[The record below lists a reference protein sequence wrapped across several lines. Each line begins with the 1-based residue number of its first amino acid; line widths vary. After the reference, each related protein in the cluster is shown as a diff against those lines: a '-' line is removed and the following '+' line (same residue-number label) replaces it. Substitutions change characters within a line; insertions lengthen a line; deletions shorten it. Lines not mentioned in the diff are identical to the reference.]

1 MDFENAPWYTSF
13 GVVPKHLTYP
23 DTSMYGCFEKT
34 ARERAKQTAYEYMGF
49 KTTYARMSALVDS
62 CAAALVH
69 HGIKKGDRVTI
80 CLPNVPQA
88 LIFFY
93 AVNRLG
99 AVANMVHPLSAEKE
113 IEFYLNDSGSVL
125 AVTLDQF
132 AEKFLTV
139 KSATSLRTLV
149 VTGPEDCLPAPVRAV
164 YRLKSRPKKV
174 ENTVSYRDFMAS
186 GKGVTLPAVC
196 TFAKDDAAILY
207 SGGTTGTSKGI
218 MLTNNNFNAV
228 AIQVIATNP
237 MYAPGDKMLAVLPL
251 FHGFGLGV
259 CVHAMMANGGSTILI
274 PRFTLKSYAR
284 ILARKKP
291 NFIAGV
297 PTMYEALIR
306 LKDVEKLNLSYLK
319 GVYSGGDNMGAEL
332 KKTIDAFLTA
342 HHSPVTVREGYG
354 LTECV
359 SVTCLTPY
367 NRHKEGSIGIPMPDT
382 YFKIVEP
389 WTDKELPAGSEGEIC
404 LTGPAVMKE
413 YVNQPEETKN
423 ALRSHSDGK
432 IWLHTGDLGSMDE
445 DGFLF
450 FHQRL
455 KRMIVTSGYNVYPS
469 QIEKLLDAHDFV
481 HMSCVVGVPDPY
493 RIKKVKAF
501 IVLNPGVADNEG
513 TKKVLDTY
521 IRKHVAK
528 FAAPR
533 EYEFLTEM
541 PKTKIGKID
550 YRKLEEQG

>member
-1 MDFENAPWYTSF
+1 MDFENAPWLASYNA
-13 GVVPKHLTYP
+13 VPAHLNYP
-23 DTSMYGCFEKT
+23 DLSMYGCFAKT
-34 ARERAKQTAYEYMGF
+34 AQERANRTAYEYMGF
-49 KTTYARMSALVDS
+49 RTTYVHMSELVDT
-62 CAAALVH
+62 CAAALVKY
-69 HGIKKGDRVTI
+69 GIKKGDRVTI

-113 IEFYLNDSGSVL
+113 IEFYLNDSSSVL

-132 AEKFLTV
+132 ADKFLSV
-139 KSATSLRTLV
+139 KGGTSLRTLV
-149 VTGPEDCLPAPVRAV
+149 VTGPEDTLPAAARFV
-164 YRLKSRPKKV
+164 YRLKNRPKKSADC
-174 ENTVSYRDFMAS
+174 VSYADFMKS
-186 GKGVTLPAVC
+186 GRDISLPTIC
-196 TFAKDDAAILY
+196 TSAKDDAAILY

-218 MLTNNNFNAV
+218 MLTNHNFNAV

-251 FHGFGLGV
+251 FHGFGLGI
-259 CVHAMMANGGSTILI
+259 CVHAMMANGGSTILV
-274 PRFTLKSYAR
+274 PRFTLESYAK
-284 ILARKKP
+284 ILAKKKP

-306 LKDVEKLNLSYLK
+306 LKDVDRLNLSYLK
-319 GVYSGGDNMGAEL
+319 GVYSGGDNMGTEL
-332 KKTIDAFLTA
+332 KKTIDAFLTG
-342 HHSPVTVREGYG
+342 HGSPVAVREGYG

-367 NRHKEGSIGIPMPDT
+367 DRNKEGSIGIPMPDT

-389 WTDKELPAGSEGEIC
+389 FTEKELPVNTEGEIC
-404 LTGPAVMKE
+404 LSGPAVMKE

-423 ALRSHSDGK
+423 ALRKHADGK
-432 IWLHTGDLGSMDE
+432 VWLHTGDLGSMDG
-445 DGFLF
+445 DGFIY

-501 IVLNPGVADNEG
+501 IVLNPGVADNES
-513 TKKVLDTY
+513 TKKQLDSY

-541 PKTKIGKID
+541 PMTKIGKID
-550 YRKLEEQG
+550 FRKLEERG